1 MRIITGIFSVL
12 LNGLVAVAIVAVTMA
27 NTIQA
32 QQNEPPQ
39 PLTNGYV
46 SKEDVECMAK
56 DIYFGA
62 RSDNMA
68 GQFAVAD
75 VVLN

>member
-46 SKEDVECMAK
+46 SK
-56 DIYFGA
+56 
-62 RSDNMA
+62 
-68 GQFAVAD
+68 
-75 VVLN
+75 